1 MTMFWN
7 HVSKRL
13 SAYLH
18 GELRPEESRR
28 VAEHLMVC
36 RRCRDEYEEIKF
48 GARLAARLSDDLGR
62 AKAPAAL
69 WAELEEMIDGAGAA
83 RRRPDAAQGAVAT
96 WRKMI
101 NGVGAALRSPMP
113 SRLALKISLAGAA
126 TLALAFGVFWFYPRA
141 PRAAWD
147 VTRIEGAP
155 RIGSKAVG
163 DAGKL
168 RVGEW
173 LVTDDSSRAEI
184 RVGEIGQV
192 QVDPGSRV
200 RLVEAKADEH
210 RLALA
215 RGKMQAIIWAPPR
228 QFYVDTPSAVA
239 VDLGCAYTLEVGEDG
254 QGLLSVVAG
263 WVAFEWQ
270 GRESFVPAMA
280 MCVTRPRLGPGTP
293 YFSDASE
300 EFQNALAIFDVAEIG
315 SDARSNA
322 LQTTLVK
329 SRKRDALT
337 LWHLL
342 ARTDGDDRLRVYN
355 RLAELIPPPPQVTPE
370 AVIRGDHTALDLW
383 WEKLELGSAEWWRIW
398 KGPVPSQTK

>member
-1 MTMFWN
+1 
-7 HVSKRL
+7 
-13 SAYLH
+13 
-18 GELRPEESRR
+18 
-28 VAEHLMVC
+28 MVC

-48 GARLAARLSDDLGR
+48 GALMAARLSDDLAR
-62 AKAPAAL
+62 AQAPASL
-69 WAELEEMIDGAGAA
+69 WAELEEMLDGAEAA
-83 RRRPDAAQGAVAT
+83 RRRP
-96 WRKMI
+96 
-101 NGVGAALRSPMP
+101 MP
-113 SRLALKISLAGAA
+113 ARTSLKIALGCAA

-141 PRAAWD
+141 PRPGWD
-147 VTRIEGAP
+147 VTRIDGAP
-155 RIGSKAVG
+155 KIGSKAVG
-163 DAGKL
+163 EVGKL

-215 RGKMQAIIWAPPR
+215 QGKMQAIIWAPPR

-239 VDLGCAYTLEVGEDG
+239 VDLGCAYTLEVGDDG

-300 EFQNALAIFDVAEIG
+300 DFQNALAIFDVAESG

-322 LQTTLVK
+322 LQTALAK
-329 SRKRDALT
+329 ARKRDALT

-342 ARTDGDDRLRVYN
+342 ARADGDDRLRVYN
-355 RLAELIPPPPQVTPE
+355 RLAELIPPPPQATPE
-370 AVIRGDHTALDLW
+370 AVMRGDRAALDLW

>member
-1 MTMFWN
+1 MFRK
-7 HVSKRL
+7 HVNKKL

-18 GELRPEESRR
+18 SELDQEESRR
-28 VAEHLMVC
+28 VAEHLSAC
-36 RRCRDEYEEIKF
+36 RRCRDEYEEIRF
-48 GARLAARLSDDLGR
+48 GAQLAQRLSDDLAR
-62 AKAPAAL
+62 AQAPDGL
-69 WAELEEMIDGAGAA
+69 WGEIATMIERAEGA
-83 RRRPDAAQGAVAT
+83 RRNPLFV
-96 WRKMI
+96 W
-101 NGVGAALRSPMP
+101 PP
-113 SRLALKISLAGAA
+113 LKIALAGAA
-126 TLALAFGVFWFYPRA
+126 MVLVIATGVFWFYPRA
-141 PRAAWD
+141 SRPAWD
-147 VTRIEGAP
+147 VTRIEGSP
-155 RIGSKAVG
+155 KIGSRTVG
-163 DAGKL
+163 EIGKL

-215 RGKMQAIIWAPPR
+215 RGKMQAFIWAPPR

-239 VDLGCAYTLEVGEDG
+239 VDLGCAYTLEVSDDG
-254 QGLLSVVAG
+254 QGLLSVIAG

-293 YFSDASE
+293 YFSDAPE
-300 EFQNALAIFDVAEIG
+300 DFQNALAIFDVAENG

-322 LQTTLVK
+322 LQTTLAK

-342 ARTDGDDRLRVYN
+342 ARADGDDRLRVYN
-355 RLAELIPPPPQVTPE
+355 RLAELIPPPPQVTPD
-370 AVIRGDHTALDLW
+370 AVMRGDRAALDLW

>member
-1 MTMFWN
+1 MMMFWN
-7 HVSKRL
+7 HVSKRI

-28 VAEHLMVC
+28 VAEHLMTC

-48 GARLAARLSDDLGR
+48 GARLAARLSDDLAR
-62 AKAPAAL
+62 AQAPASL
-69 WAELEEMIDGAGAA
+69 WAELEEMLDGAEAT
-83 RRRPDAAQGAVAT
+83 RRRPLPA
-96 WRKMI
+96 RMPMKI
-101 NGVGAALRSPMP
+101 AL
-113 SRLALKISLAGAA
+113 ACAA

-141 PRAAWD
+141 PRPAWD

-155 RIGSKAVG
+155 KIGSKTVG
-163 DAGKL
+163 EAGKL

-200 RLVEAKADEH
+200 RLVEAKSDEH

-215 RGKMQAIIWAPPR
+215 RGKMQAFIWAPPR

-254 QGLLSVVAG
+254 QGLLSVIGG

-300 EFQNALAIFDVAEIG
+300 DFQNALAIFDVAESG

-322 LQTTLVK
+322 LQTTLAK

-342 ARTDGDDRLRVYN
+342 PRTDGEERLRVYN
-355 RLAELIPPPPQVTPE
+355 RLAELIPPPPQATPE
-370 AVIRGDHTALDLW
+370 AVMRGDHAALDLW

>member
-1 MTMFWN
+1 MFRN
-7 HVSKRL
+7 HVNKKL

-18 GELRPEESRR
+18 GELNQEDSRR
-28 VAEHLMVC
+28 VTEHLGAC

-48 GARLAARLSDDLGR
+48 GAQLARRLSNDLARAQAPDGLWSELAA
-62 AKAPAAL
+62 
-69 WAELEEMIDGAGAA
+69 MIERGEHT
-83 RRRPDAAQGAVAT
+83 Q
-96 WRKMI
+96 RKPLFVWPPLKIAM
-101 NGVGAALRSPMP
+101 VGAAML
-113 SRLALKISLAGAA
+113 
-126 TLALAFGVFWFYPRA
+126 TLAFGVFWFYPRA
-141 PRAAWD
+141 PRPAWD
-147 VTRIEGAP
+147 VTRIDGAP
-155 RIGSKAVG
+155 KIGSKTVG
-163 DAGKL
+163 ETGKL

-192 QVDPGSRV
+192 QVEPGSRV

-215 RGKMQAIIWAPPR
+215 RGKMQAFIWAPPR

-239 VDLGCAYTLEVGEDG
+239 VDLGCAYTLEVGDDG
-254 QGLLSVVAG
+254 QGLLSVIAG

-280 MCVTRPRLGPGTP
+280 MCVTRPGYGPGTP

-300 EFQNALAIFDVAEIG
+300 DFQNALAMFDVAESG
-315 SDARSNA
+315 SDARLNA
-322 LQTTLVK
+322 LQTALAK

-342 ARTDGDDRLRVYN
+342 ARTDGNDRLRVYN
-355 RLAELIPPPPQVTPE
+355 RLAELIPPPPQVTPD
-370 AVIRGDHTALDLW
+370 AVMRGDRAALDLW

>member
-1 MTMFWN
+1 MMMFWN

-28 VAEHLMVC
+28 VSEHLMNC

-48 GARLAARLSDDLGR
+48 GARLATRLSENSGR
-62 AKAPAAL
+62 AQAPSQASERI
-69 WAELEEMIDGAGAA
+69 WAELERMTCGAGAA
-83 RRRPDAAQGAVAT
+83 RRTPQRRLMIGRRPLTIA
-96 WRKMI
+96 
-101 NGVGAALRSPMP
+101 
-113 SRLALKISLAGAA
+113 LAGAA
-126 TLALAFGVFWFYPRA
+126 TLVIAFGVFWFYPRS
-141 PRAAWD
+141 PRPALD
-147 VTRIEGAP
+147 VTRIDGAP
-155 RIGSKAVG
+155 RIGSKTVG
-163 DAGKL
+163 EAGKL

-200 RLVEAKADEH
+200 RLVEAKADVH

-215 RGKMQAIIWAPPR
+215 RGKMQAFIWAPPR

-239 VDLGCAYTLEVGEDG
+239 VDLGCAYTLEVGDDG
-254 QGLLSVVAG
+254 QGLLNVVAG

-293 YFSDASE
+293 YFSDATE
-300 EFQNALAIFDVAEIG
+300 DFQNALAIFDVAESG

-322 LQTTLVK
+322 LQTTLAK

-370 AVIRGDHTALDLW
+370 AVMRGDHPALDLW

>member
-1 MTMFWN
+1 
-7 HVSKRL
+7 
-13 SAYLH
+13 
-18 GELRPEESRR
+18 
-28 VAEHLMVC
+28 
-36 RRCRDEYEEIKF
+36 
-48 GARLAARLSDDLGR
+48 
-62 AKAPAAL
+62 
-69 WAELEEMIDGAGAA
+69 
-83 RRRPDAAQGAVAT
+83 
-96 WRKMI
+96 
-101 NGVGAALRSPMP
+101 
-113 SRLALKISLAGAA
+113 
-126 TLALAFGVFWFYPRA
+126 
-141 PRAAWD
+141 
-147 VTRIEGAP
+147 
-155 RIGSKAVG
+155 
-163 DAGKL
+163 
-168 RVGEW
+168 
-173 LVTDDSSRAEI
+173 
-184 RVGEIGQV
+184 
-192 QVDPGSRV
+192 
-200 RLVEAKADEH
+200 
-210 RLALA
+210 
-215 RGKMQAIIWAPPR
+215 MQAIIWAPPR

>member
-1 MTMFWN
+1 MFRK
-7 HVSKRL
+7 HVNKKL

-18 GELRPEESRR
+18 SELDQEESRR
-28 VAEHLMVC
+28 VAEHLSGC
-36 RRCRDEYEEIKF
+36 RRCRDEYEEIRF
-48 GARLAARLSDDLGR
+48 GARLAQRLSDDLAR
-62 AKAPAAL
+62 AQAPDGL
-69 WAELEEMIDGAGAA
+69 WGEIATMIERAERT
-83 RRRPDAAQGAVAT
+83 RRNPLFV
-96 WRKMI
+96 W
-101 NGVGAALRSPMP
+101 PP
-113 SRLALKISLAGAA
+113 LKIALAGAA
-126 TLALAFGVFWFYPRA
+126 MVLVIATGVFWFYQRA
-141 PRAAWD
+141 ARPAWD
-147 VTRIEGAP
+147 VTRIEGSP
-155 RIGSKAVG
+155 KIGSKTVG
-163 DAGKL
+163 NAGKL

-173 LVTDDSSRAEI
+173 LMTDDSSRAKI
-184 RVGEIGQV
+184 DVGEIGYV

-215 RGKMQAIIWAPPR
+215 RGKMQAFIWAPPR

-239 VDLGCAYTLEVGEDG
+239 VDLGCAYTLEVSDDG
-254 QGLLSVVAG
+254 QGLLSVIAG

-293 YFSDASE
+293 YFSDAPE
-300 EFQNALAIFDVAEIG
+300 DFQNALAIFDVAEKG

-322 LQTTLVK
+322 LQTALAK

-342 ARTDGDDRLRVYN
+342 ARADGDDRLRVYN

-370 AVIRGDHTALDLW
+370 AVMRGDRAALDLW

>member
-1 MTMFWN
+1 MMMFWN

-28 VAEHLMVC
+28 VAEHLMTC
-36 RRCRDEYEEIKF
+36 RRCRDEFEEVKF
-48 GARLAARLSDDLGR
+48 GARLAAQLSGDVAR
-62 AKAPAAL
+62 AQAPASL
-69 WAELEEMIDGAGAA
+69 WAELEEMLDGAEAA
-83 RRRPDAAQGAVAT
+83 RRRPTAAK
-96 WRKMI
+96 R
-101 NGVGAALRSPMP
+101 P
-113 SRLALKISLAGAA
+113 LKIALAGAA
-126 TLALAFGVFWFYPRA
+126 TLAIAFGVFWFYPRA
-141 PRAAWD
+141 PRPGWE
-147 VTRIEGAP
+147 VTRIDGAP
-155 RIGSKAVG
+155 KIGSKTVG
-163 DAGKL
+163 EVGKL

-173 LVTDDSSRAEI
+173 LVTDDSSRAKI
-184 RVGEIGQV
+184 HVGEIGQV

-215 RGKMQAIIWAPPR
+215 RGRMQAFIWAPPR

-300 EFQNALAIFDVAEIG
+300 DFQNALAIFDVAEGG

-322 LQTTLVK
+322 LQTTLAK

-355 RLAELIPPPPQVTPE
+355 RLAELIPPPPQATPE
-370 AVIRGDHTALDLW
+370 AVMSGDRAALDLW

>member
-1 MTMFWN
+1 MMFWN
-7 HVSKRL
+7 HVSKWL

-28 VAEHLMVC
+28 VAEHLLIC

-48 GARLAARLSDDLGR
+48 GAQLAARLSSDLGSAR
-62 AKAPAAL
+62 APAEL
-69 WAELEEMIDGAGAA
+69 WHEMEEAVWGAA
-83 RRRPDAAQGAVAT
+83 APRRRPAPARRPFTIA
-96 WRKMI
+96 
-101 NGVGAALRSPMP
+101 
-113 SRLALKISLAGAA
+113 LAGAA
-126 TLALAFGVFWFYPRA
+126 LVALSLAGFWFYPRA
-141 PRAAWD
+141 PRLEPGPALD

-155 RIGSKAVG
+155 RIGSKTVG
-163 DAGKL
+163 EVEKL

-192 QVDPGSRV
+192 QIDPGSRV
-200 RLVEAKADEH
+200 RLVEAKTDEH

-215 RGKMQAIIWAPPR
+215 RGKMQAFIWAPPR

-254 QGLLSVVAG
+254 QGLLNVIAG

-270 GRESFVPAMA
+270 GRETFVPAMA
-280 MCVTRPRLGPGTP
+280 MCVTRPRFGPGTP

-300 EFQNALAIFDVAEIG
+300 DFQNALALFDVADSG

-322 LQTTLVK
+322 LQTALAK

-342 ARTDGDDRLRVYN
+342 ARADGDDRLRVYN
-355 RLAELIPPPPQVTPE
+355 RLAELIPPPAQVTPD
-370 AVIRGDHTALDLW
+370 AVTRLDRAALDLW

-398 KGPVPSQTK
+398 KGPIPSQTK

>member
-1 MTMFWN
+1 MMVWN
-7 HVSKRL
+7 HIGKRL

-28 VAEHLMVC
+28 VAEHLLVC

-48 GARLAARLSDDLGR
+48 GARLAARLSEDMAG
-62 AKAPAAL
+62 AHAPAEL
-69 WAELEEMIDGAGAA
+69 WAELEEMIDKAGAPRRRPKRRLMAA
-83 RRRPDAAQGAVAT
+83 RRPITIA
-96 WRKMI
+96 
-101 NGVGAALRSPMP
+101 
-113 SRLALKISLAGAA
+113 LAGAA
-126 TLALAFGVFWFYPRA
+126 MLALALGVFWFFYPRA
-141 PRAAWD
+141 ARPAWD

-155 RIGSKAVG
+155 RIGSKTVG
-163 DAGKL
+163 EVEKL

-173 LVTDDSSRAEI
+173 LLTDDSSRAKI
-184 RVGEIGQV
+184 NVGEIGYV

-200 RLVEAKADEH
+200 GLVEAKADEH

-215 RGKMQAIIWAPPR
+215 RGKMEAFIWAPPR

-239 VDLGCAYTLEVGEDG
+239 VDLGCAYTLEVGDDG
-254 QGLLSVVAG
+254 QGLLSVIAG

-270 GRESFVPAMA
+270 GRETFVPAMA

-300 EFQNALAIFDVAEIG
+300 DFQNALALFDVAESG

-322 LQTTLVK
+322 LQTALAK

-342 ARTDGDDRLRVYN
+342 ARADGDDRLRVYN
-355 RLAELIPPPPQVTPE
+355 RLAELIPPPAQVTPE
-370 AVIRGDHTALDLW
+370 AVTRGDRAALDLW

-398 KGPVPSQTK
+398 KGPIPSQTK

>member
-1 MTMFWN
+1 MMFWN

-28 VAEHLMVC
+28 VAEHLLIC

-48 GARLAARLSDDLGR
+48 GARLATRLSENLAG
-62 AKAPAAL
+62 AQAPAAL
-69 WAELEEMIDGAGAA
+69 WAELERMIDRAEAA
-83 RRRPDAAQGAVAT
+83 RRRPDTVQGAVAI
-96 WRKMI
+96 WRKM
-101 NGVGAALRSPMP
+101 A
-113 SRLALKISLAGAA
+113 LAGAA
-126 TLALAFGVFWFYPRA
+126 TLALAFGVFWFFYPRA
-141 PRAAWD
+141 QRPAWD
-147 VTRIEGAP
+147 VTRIDGAP
-155 RIGSKAVG
+155 RIGSKTVG
-163 DAGKL
+163 EVEKL

-173 LVTDDSSRAEI
+173 LLTDDSSRAKI
-184 RVGEIGQV
+184 NVGEIGYV

-215 RGKMQAIIWAPPR
+215 RGKMEAFIWAPPR

-239 VDLGCAYTLEVGEDG
+239 VDLGCAYTLEVGDDG
-254 QGLLSVVAG
+254 QGLLSVIAG

-270 GRESFVPAMA
+270 GRETFVPAMA
-280 MCVTRPRLGPGTP
+280 MCVTRPRFGPGTP

-300 EFQNALAIFDVAEIG
+300 DFQNALALFDVAENG

-322 LQTTLVK
+322 LQTALAK

-342 ARTDGDDRLRVYN
+342 ARADEDDRLRVYN
-355 RLAELIPPPPQVTPE
+355 RLAELIPPPAQVTPE
-370 AVIRGDHTALDLW
+370 AVTRGDRAALDLW
-383 WEKLELGSAEWWRIW
+383 WEKLELGGAEWWRIW
-398 KGPVPSQTK
+398 KGPIPSQTK

>member
-1 MTMFWN
+1 MMFWN
-7 HVSKRL
+7 HVSNRL

-28 VAEHLMVC
+28 VSEHLLSC

-48 GARLAARLSDDLGR
+48 GARLATRLSENLGR
-62 AKAPAAL
+62 AQAPSVI
-69 WAELEEMIDGAGAA
+69 WAELEQMIDGAGAA
-83 RRRPDAAQGAVAT
+83 RRRPQKRLMIG
-96 WRKMI
+96 RKPLTI
-101 NGVGAALRSPMP
+101 A
-113 SRLALKISLAGAA
+113 LAGAVM
-126 TLALAFGVFWFYPRA
+126 LALALGVFRFFHPRA
-141 PRAAWD
+141 TRPAWD

-155 RIGSKAVG
+155 RIGSKTMG
-163 DAGKL
+163 EAGKL

-173 LVTDDSSRAEI
+173 LLTDDSSRAKI
-184 RVGEIGQV
+184 NVGEIGYV

-210 RLALA
+210 RLALT
-215 RGKMQAIIWAPPR
+215 RGRMEAFIWAPPR

-254 QGLLSVVAG
+254 QGLLSVIAG

-270 GRESFVPAMA
+270 GRETFVPAMA

-293 YFSDASE
+293 YFNDASE
-300 EFQNALAIFDVAEIG
+300 EFQNALALFDVAESG

-322 LQTTLVK
+322 LQTALAK

-342 ARTDGDDRLRVYN
+342 ARADENDRLRVYD
-355 RLAELIPPPPQVTPE
+355 RLAELIPPPAQVTPE
-370 AVIRGDHTALDLW
+370 AVMRGDRTALDLW

-398 KGPVPSQTK
+398 KGPIPPQTR

>member
-1 MTMFWN
+1 MMFWN
-7 HVSKRL
+7 HVSNRL

-28 VAEHLMVC
+28 VAEHLMIC
-36 RRCRDEYEEIKF
+36 PRCRDEYEEIKF
-48 GARLAARLSDDLGR
+48 GSQLAARLSKDLAR
-62 AKAPAAL
+62 AQAPATL
-69 WAELEEMIDGAGAA
+69 WAGLEEMIDGVEAE
-83 RRRPDAAQGAVAT
+83 RRRPGAVLGAVAT
-96 WRKMI
+96 WW
-101 NGVGAALRSPMP
+101 
-113 SRLALKISLAGAA
+113 KIALAGAA
-126 TLALAFGVFWFYPRA
+126 ALAIALAVFRFYPRA
-141 PRAAWD
+141 PRPGWD
-147 VTRIEGAP
+147 VTRIEGEP
-155 RIGSKAVG
+155 RIGSKTVG
-163 DAGKL
+163 EAGKL
-168 RVGEW
+168 RVGEL

-192 QVDPGSRV
+192 QIDPGSRV

-210 RLALA
+210 RLALD
-215 RGKMQAIIWAPPR
+215 RGRMQAFIWAPPR

-239 VDLGCAYTLEVGEDG
+239 VDLGCAYTLEVRADG
-254 QGLLSVVAG
+254 QGLLSVIAG

-270 GRESFVPAMA
+270 GRETFVPAMA
-280 MCVTRPRLGPGTP
+280 MCVTRPRFGPGTP

-300 EFQNALAIFDVAEIG
+300 DFQNALAIFDVAESG

-322 LQTTLVK
+322 LQTALSK

-342 ARTDGDDRLRVYN
+342 ARADGDDRLRVYN
-355 RLAELIPPPPQVTPE
+355 RLAELIPPPAQATPE
-370 AVIRGDHTALDLW
+370 AVMRGDRAALDLW

>member
-1 MTMFWN
+1 MMFWN

-28 VAEHLMVC
+28 VAEHLLIC

-48 GARLAARLSDDLGR
+48 GARLAARLSDDLAR
-62 AKAPAAL
+62 AQAPAAL
-69 WAELEEMIDGAGAA
+69 WAELEEMIDGAEAA
-83 RRRPDAAQGAVAT
+83 RRRPTSA
-96 WRKMI
+96 R
-101 NGVGAALRSPMP
+101 RP
-113 SRLALKISLAGAA
+113 LKIALAGAV

-141 PRAAWD
+141 PRPAWD
-147 VTRIEGAP
+147 VTRVEGAP
-155 RIGSKAVG
+155 KIGSKTVG
-163 DAGKL
+163 EVEKL

-192 QVDPGSRV
+192 QVAPGSRV

-215 RGKMQAIIWAPPR
+215 RGKMQAFIWAPPR

-239 VDLGCAYTLEVGEDG
+239 VDLGCAYTLEVGDDG

-270 GRESFVPAMA
+270 GRETFVPAMA

-293 YFSDASE
+293 YFGDASE
-300 EFQNALAIFDVAEIG
+300 DFQNALAIFDVAESG

-322 LQTTLVK
+322 LQTALAK

-342 ARTDGDDRLRVYN
+342 ARADGDDRLRVYS
-355 RLAELIPPPPQVTPE
+355 RLAELIPPPSQVTPE
-370 AVIRGDHTALDLW
+370 AVMRGDRAALDLW

>member
-1 MTMFWN
+1 MMFWN
-7 HVSKRL
+7 HVSKWL

-28 VAEHLMVC
+28 VAEHLLIC

-48 GARLAARLSDDLGR
+48 GAQLAARLSSDLGSAR
-62 AKAPAAL
+62 APAEL
-69 WAELEEMIDGAGAA
+69 WHEMEEAVWGAA
-83 RRRPDAAQGAVAT
+83 ALRRRPAPARRPFTIA
-96 WRKMI
+96 
-101 NGVGAALRSPMP
+101 
-113 SRLALKISLAGAA
+113 LAGAA
-126 TLALAFGVFWFYPRA
+126 LVALSLAGFWFYPRA
-141 PRAAWD
+141 PRLEPGPALN

-155 RIGSKAVG
+155 RIGSKTVG
-163 DAGKL
+163 EVEKL

-192 QVDPGSRV
+192 QIDPGSRV
-200 RLVEAKADEH
+200 RLVEAKTDEH

-215 RGKMQAIIWAPPR
+215 RGKMQAFIWAPPR

-254 QGLLSVVAG
+254 QGLLNVIAG

-270 GRESFVPAMA
+270 GRETFVPAMA
-280 MCVTRPRLGPGTP
+280 MCVTRPRFGPGTP

-300 EFQNALAIFDVAEIG
+300 DFQNALALFDVADSG

-322 LQTTLVK
+322 LQTALAK

-342 ARTDGDDRLRVYN
+342 ARADGDDRLRVYN
-355 RLAELIPPPPQVTPE
+355 RLAELIPPPAQVTPD
-370 AVIRGDHTALDLW
+370 AVTRLDRAALDLW

-398 KGPVPSQTK
+398 KGPIPSQTK

>member
-1 MTMFWN
+1 MFWN

-13 SAYLH
+13 SAYCH

-28 VAEHLMVC
+28 VAEHLMSC

-48 GARLAARLSDDLGR
+48 AAQLASRLAEEKAEE
-62 AKAPAAL
+62 KAPAEL
-69 WAELEEMIDGAGAA
+69 WDELEAA
-83 RRRPDAAQGAVAT
+83 LD
-96 WRKMI
+96 KM
-101 NGVGAALRSPMP
+101 NAPANWHPLGVKASRGRAFWSLPAFRVGAA
-113 SRLALKISLAGAA
+113 A
-126 TLALAFGVFWFYPRA
+126 TLLLTIGLSVFWYQSRKGPR
-141 PRAAWD
+141 PSWD

-155 RIGSKAVG
+155 KIGSKVVG
-163 DAGKL
+163 AAEKL
-168 RVGEW
+168 SVGEW

-192 QVDPGSRV
+192 QIDPGSRV
-200 RLVEAKADEH
+200 RLLDAKADEG
-210 RLALA
+210 RLALE
-215 RGKMQAIIWAPPR
+215 RGKMQAFIWAPPR

-239 VDLGCAYTLEVGEDG
+239 IDLGCAYTLEVGDDG

-270 GRESFVPAMA
+270 GRETFVPAMA

-293 YFSDASE
+293 YFNDASE
-300 EFQNALAIFDVAEIG
+300 EFQNALAIFDVADGG
-315 SDARSNA
+315 SDARLNA
-322 LQTTLVK
+322 LQSVLAK

-370 AVIRGDHTALDLW
+370 AVIRGDHGALDLW

>member
-7 HVSKRL
+7 HVSKWL

-28 VAEHLMVC
+28 VADHLMTC
-36 RRCRDEYEEIKF
+36 RRCRDEYEEVKF
-48 GARLAARLSDDLGR
+48 GARLAARLSDDR
-62 AKAPAAL
+62 ARAQAPAPL
-69 WAELEEMIDGAGAA
+69 FAELEEMLDGAETT
-83 RRRPDAAQGAVAT
+83 RRRPLPA
-96 WRKMI
+96 R
-101 NGVGAALRSPMP
+101 MP
-113 SRLALKISLAGAA
+113 LKITVACAA
-126 TLALAFGVFWFYPRA
+126 TLALAFGVLWFYPRS
-141 PRAAWD
+141 PRPAWD

-155 RIGSKAVG
+155 KIGSKTVVE
-163 DAGKL
+163 AGKL

-173 LVTDDSSRAEI
+173 LVTDNSSRAEI

-215 RGKMQAIIWAPPR
+215 RGKMQAFIWAPPR

-254 QGLLSVVAG
+254 QGLLSVVGG

-293 YFSDASE
+293 YFSDAAE
-300 EFQNALAIFDVAEIG
+300 DFQNALAIFDVAESG

-322 LQTTLVK
+322 LQTTLAK

-342 ARTDGDDRLRVYN
+342 ARAEGDDRLRVYK
-355 RLAELIPPPPQVTPE
+355 RLAELIPPPPQVTSE
-370 AVIRGDHTALDLW
+370 AVMRGDRAALDLW

>member
-1 MTMFWN
+1 MMFWT

-28 VAEHLMVC
+28 VAEHLLIC

-48 GARLAARLSDDLGR
+48 GARLATRLSEDLAGDM
-62 AKAPAAL
+62 AGAQAPAAI
-69 WAELEEMIDGAGAA
+69 WAELERMIDGAEAA
-83 RRRPDAAQGAVAT
+83 RRRPTPTRRPLTIA
-96 WRKMI
+96 
-101 NGVGAALRSPMP
+101 
-113 SRLALKISLAGAA
+113 LAGAA

-141 PRAAWD
+141 PRPAWD
-147 VTRIEGAP
+147 VTRIDGAP
-155 RIGSKAVG
+155 RIGSKTVG
-163 DAGKL
+163 EVEKL

-173 LVTDDSSRAEI
+173 LLTDDSSRAKI
-184 RVGEIGQV
+184 NVGEIGYV

-200 RLVEAKADEH
+200 RLVEAKAGEH

-215 RGKMQAIIWAPPR
+215 RGKMEAFIWAPPR

-239 VDLGCAYTLEVGEDG
+239 VDLGCAYTLEVGDDG
-254 QGLLSVVAG
+254 QGLLSVIAG

-270 GRESFVPAMA
+270 GRETFVPAMA
-280 MCVTRPRLGPGTP
+280 MCVTRPRFGPGTP

-300 EFQNALAIFDVAEIG
+300 DFQNALALFDVAENG

-322 LQTTLVK
+322 LQTALAK

-342 ARTDGDDRLRVYN
+342 ARADEDDRLRVYN
-355 RLAELIPPPPQVTPE
+355 RLAELIPPPAQVTPE
-370 AVIRGDHTALDLW
+370 AVMRGDRAALDLW
-383 WEKLELGSAEWWRIW
+383 WEKLELGGAEWWRIW
-398 KGPVPSQTK
+398 KGPIPSQTK

>member
-7 HVSKRL
+7 HVNKRL

-28 VAEHLMVC
+28 IAEHLMVC
-36 RRCRDEYEEIKF
+36 RRCRDEFEEIKF
-48 GARLAARLSDDLGR
+48 GARMAARLSDDMAR
-62 AKAPAAL
+62 AQAPATL
-69 WAELEEMIDGAGAA
+69 WAELEEMLDGAGAA
-83 RRRPDAAQGAVAT
+83 RRRPAPA
-96 WRKMI
+96 R
-101 NGVGAALRSPMP
+101 RP
-113 SRLALKISLAGAA
+113 LKIALAGAA
-126 TLALAFGVFWFYPRA
+126 ALALAFGVFWFYPRA
-141 PRAAWD
+141 PRPGWE

-155 RIGSKAVG
+155 KIGSKTVG
-163 DAGKL
+163 EAGKL

-173 LVTDDSSRAEI
+173 LVTDDSSRAKI
-184 RVGEIGQV
+184 QVGEIGQV

-215 RGKMQAIIWAPPR
+215 RGKMQAFIWAPPR
-228 QFYVDTPSAVA
+228 QFYVDTPSAEA
-239 VDLGCAYTLEVGEDG
+239 VDLGCAYTLEVGDDG

-263 WVAFEWQ
+263 WVAFKWQ
-270 GRESFVPAMA
+270 GRESFVPALA

-300 EFQNALAIFDVAEIG
+300 DFQNALAIFDVAESG

-322 LQTTLVK
+322 LQSVLAK

-342 ARTDGDDRLRVYN
+342 ARADGDDRLRVYN
-355 RLAELIPPPPQVTPE
+355 RLAELIPPPPQVTPD
-370 AVIRGDHTALDLW
+370 AVMRVDRAALDLW

-398 KGPVPSQTK
+398 EGPVPSQTK

>member
-1 MTMFWN
+1 MFWN
-7 HVSKRL
+7 HVSKQL
-13 SAYLH
+13 SAYCH

-28 VAEHLMVC
+28 VAEHLMSC

-48 GARLAARLSDDLGR
+48 GARLASQLTEE
-62 AKAPAAL
+62 KAPAAL
-69 WAELEEMIDGAGAA
+69 WEELEGALDKLDALGYWRRSGARASRRRAFWSLPAFKLGAA
-83 RRRPDAAQGAVAT
+83 AA
-96 WRKMI
+96 M
-101 NGVGAALRSPMP
+101 L
-113 SRLALKISLAGAA
+113 LAISLSVYWYQARMAQR
-126 TLALAFGVFWFYPRA
+126 PS
-141 PRAAWD
+141 WD

-155 RIGSKAVG
+155 KIGSKAVG

-173 LVTDDSSRAEI
+173 LVTDDSSSAKI
-184 RVGEIGQV
+184 SVGEIGYV
-192 QVDPGSRV
+192 QIDPGSRV
-200 RLVEAKADEH
+200 RLLEAKTDEH

-215 RGKMQAIIWAPPR
+215 KGKMQAFIYAPSR

-239 VDLGCAYTLEVGEDG
+239 VDLGCAYTLEVSEDG
-254 QGLLSVVAG
+254 QGLLSVIGG

-280 MCVTRPRLGPGTP
+280 MCVTRPGYGPGTP
-293 YFSDASE
+293 YFDDASE
-300 EFQNALAIFDVAEIG
+300 DFQNALAIFDVAESG

-322 LQTTLVK
+322 LQSVLAK

-355 RLAELIPPPPQVTPE
+355 RLAELIPPPPQVTLD
-370 AVIRGDHTALDLW
+370 AVMRVDRSALDLW